1 MDKTNVKP
9 LESALAAIDNAA
21 VIIIGPG
28 SLYTSIIPNL
38 LVDSVV
44 ERIVKSNAI
53 KIYVAN
59 IMTQPGETE
68 GYTVCDH
75 IEAIH
80 RHANNE
86 RLFDYCIVNT
96 QRIPDSVYKRY
107 KSEGAEAVKVDS
119 ARIKKFGIQL
129 VERDLIQL
137 RDGFLSV
144 MIPPNWRMRL

>member
-1 MDKTNVKP
+1 
-9 LESALAAIDNAA
+9 
-21 VIIIGPG
+21 
-28 SLYTSIIPNL
+28 
-38 LVDSVV
+38 
-44 ERIVKSNAI
+44 
-53 KIYVAN
+53 
-59 IMTQPGETE
+59 MTQPGETE

-137 RDGFLSV
+137 RDGFFIRHDPAKLADAV
-144 MIPPNWRMRL
+144 MSICNNIERIGR